1 MDTSVEAAL
10 TRVQGLLRKGHT
22 ESEQTVVWLAPP
34 GRKDERALGLS
45 RQEDDALSDLEWSL
59 NQDPRFDHLKGK
71 PHDVAVGFLF
81 ECDDYPTRDNAP
93 AFLAAHAKSL
103 ETAVCYIPVE
113 YLSVPNETTVYGVR
127 LLPPT
132 DAYVPKPSG
141 RYTLQPPVG
150 SVAAIDVAGTDY
162 GRMADRGRLT
172 VEQALRRLRIALREH
187 RGINDLQ
194 LRFRLGD
201 AYSFG
206 DGRSGWKASPETS
219 YALGLDPDLVALAA
233 AQPMAALSAEPRSK
247 LDHQVDLAIRWIER
261 AMFTG
266 EPLVSLL
273 YLFFALEALLGDKS
287 AKLKG
292 HDLALRQMMLS
303 HVVDGGFTNPNET
316 FFLYDAVRS
325 AAVHGERAPD
335 VDQDTVS
342 SFAWLVRRTLNQYVT
357 YARQKEFQRRSRLL
371 KDLDEHADRAFCLDW
386 LKANG
391 GPAWDVY
398 LEEAGA
404 IGDAS

>member
-132 DAYVPKPSG
+132 DASVPKPSG

-162 GRMADRGRLT
+162 GLSLIHISEPT
-172 VEQALRRLRIALREH
+172 
-187 RGINDLQ
+187 
-194 LRFRLGD
+194 RLGMI
-201 AYSFG
+201 
-206 DGRSGWKASPETS
+206 S
-219 YALGLDPDLVALAA
+219 YAV
-233 AQPMAALSAEPRSK
+233 
-247 LDHQVDLAIRWIER
+247 
-261 AMFTG
+261 
-266 EPLVSLL
+266 
-273 YLFFALEALLGDKS
+273 
-287 AKLKG
+287 
-292 HDLALRQMMLS
+292 
-303 HVVDGGFTNPNET
+303 
-316 FFLYDAVRS
+316 
-325 AAVHGERAPD
+325 
-335 VDQDTVS
+335 
-342 SFAWLVRRTLNQYVT
+342 
-357 YARQKEFQRRSRLL
+357 
-371 KDLDEHADRAFCLDW
+371 FCLKKKKKKRKKRQQRKTIAT
-386 LKANG
+386 L
-391 GPAWDVY
+391 
-398 LEEAGA
+398 
-404 IGDAS
+404 